1 MIRIYPL
8 LLVIIS
14 LLLYGIYKQ
23 YQVEKLK
30 SQVEVLSN
38 SNQVY
43 KKKMED
49 AEDRFNMLKGRL
61 NYLNVEAASLKS
73 DIIFI
78 KSNPGEWPLPETEEG
93 IQQLQSGIAE
103 AENSCE

>member
-1 MIRIYPL
+1 MLRMYPL

-30 SQVEVLSN
+30 AEVEALSN
-38 SNQVY
+38 SNKVY
-43 KKKMED
+43 KKKMEN
-49 AEDRFNMLKGRL
+49 AQDRFNMLRGRL
-61 NYLNVEAASLKS
+61 SYLNVEAASLKS

-78 KSNPGEWPLPETEEG
+78 KANPGEWPLPETEES
-93 IQQLQSGIAE
+93 IQQLQSGIEE
-103 AENSCE
+103 AQSSCE

>member
-30 SQVEVLSN
+30 AKVEALSDSN
-38 SNQVY
+38 SVY
-43 KKKMED
+43 KKKIKA
-49 AEDRFNMLKGRL
+49 AEDRFNMLRGRL
-61 NYLNVEAASLKS
+61 SYLNVEAASLKS

-78 KSNPGEWPLPETEEG
+78 KSNPGEWSLPETEES